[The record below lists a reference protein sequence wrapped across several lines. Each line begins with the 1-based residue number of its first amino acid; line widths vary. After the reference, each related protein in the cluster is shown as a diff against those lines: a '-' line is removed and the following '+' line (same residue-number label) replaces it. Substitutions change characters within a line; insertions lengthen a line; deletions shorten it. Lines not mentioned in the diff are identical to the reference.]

1 MGALAAGPRAVAN
14 SSERARL
21 DVQEALI
28 GLGALSA
35 VGGGWWWLA
44 KRKTPQQ
51 RLYAELVRACRE
63 EIRAKRRIA
72 KLSADLVAS
81 LTARDG
87 RSLYTAEECA
97 ARGRSTAER
106 NAVGE
111 EL

>member
-1 MGALAAGPRAVAN
+1 
-14 SSERARL
+14 L

-28 GLGALSA
+28 GLGALA
-35 VGGGWWWLA
+35 TVVGGGWLLV
-44 KRKTPQQ
+44 KRGTPQQ
-51 RLYAELVRACRE
+51 RLYAELVRACRD
-63 EIRAKRRIA
+63 EIRAQRRIA

-97 ARGRSTAER
+97 RRGRSAAER

-111 EL
+111 EF

>member
-1 MGALAAGPRAVAN
+1 MRLLAYAAASGAN
-14 SSERARL
+14 SSEQARL

-35 VGGGWWWLA
+35 VGGGWWLLA
-44 KRKTPQQ
+44 KRRTPQQ
-51 RLYAELVRACRE
+51 RLYAELVRACRD
-63 EIRAKRRIA
+63 EIRAQRRIT
-72 KLSADLVAS
+72 KLSAELVAS

-97 ARGRSTAER
+97 KRGRSAAER
-106 NAVGE
+106 DAVGE